1 MMKVLVIGSGGRE
14 HALVWKLS
22 QSPKVEKIYC
32 LPGNGGI
39 SDIAECVDI
48 KSDDFESMVKFARRN
63 EIDITV
69 VGPEAPLVAGIVD
82 IFTQQGLKIFG
93 PQKGA
98 ARLEGSKV
106 FAKQFMKQYQIPTAE
121 FEVFD
126 DYDKAMDY
134 VKAEGFPIVIKADGL
149 CAGKGSF
156 VVQNLEEAE
165 SALRKIFIEKVFGSS
180 GDKVVVEE
188 FLPGEEASIIAI
200 ADGEN
205 LVPLASSQD
214 HKRAYDNDQGPNT
227 GGMGAYSPAP
237 VAEGEIFDTTIEKV
251 LKPVIRGMKERG
263 IPFKGVLYAGIMIVE
278 NEPYVLEFN
287 VRFGDPETQA
297 ILPRMD
303 SDLLEII
310 DLAVSGKLDN
320 YVIKWK
326 PQACVS
332 VVIASGG
339 YPGSYEKGKV
349 ITGLEKV
356 RDLEDVV
363 VFHAGTKKIIENGKP
378 VYLTNGGR
386 VLNVTALGEDIRIAK
401 EKAYQAVELINFE
414 NMHYR
419 RDIADKALNR
429 FKINT

>member
-1 MMKVLVIGSGGRE
+1 
-14 HALVWKLS
+14 
-22 QSPKVEKIYC
+22 
-32 LPGNGGI
+32 
-39 SDIAECVDI
+39 
-48 KSDDFESMVKFARRN
+48 
-63 EIDITV
+63 
-69 VGPEAPLVAGIVD
+69 
-82 IFTQQGLKIFG
+82 
-93 PQKGA
+93 
-98 ARLEGSKV
+98 
-106 FAKQFMKQYQIPTAE
+106 
-121 FEVFD
+121 
-126 DYDKAMDY
+126 
-134 VKAEGFPIVIKADGL
+134 
-149 CAGKGSF
+149 
-156 VVQNLEEAE
+156 
-165 SALRKIFIEKVFGSS
+165 
-180 GDKVVVEE
+180 
-188 FLPGEEASIIAI
+188 
-200 ADGEN
+200 
-205 LVPLASSQD
+205 
-214 HKRAYDNDQGPNT
+214 
-227 GGMGAYSPAP
+227 
-237 VAEGEIFDTTIEKV
+237 
-251 LKPVIRGMKERG
+251 
-263 IPFKGVLYAGIMIVE
+263 MIVE

>member
-1 MMKVLVIGSGGRE
+1 MKVLVIGSGGRE

-22 QSPKVEKIYC
+22 QSPEVEKIYC

-48 KSDDFESMVKFARRN
+48 KSDDFESMVKFARQN
-63 EIDITV
+63 EIDITI

-82 IFTQQGLKIFG
+82 VFTRQGLKIFG
-93 PQKGA
+93 PQKEA

-126 DYDKAMDY
+126 NYDEAMDY
-134 VKAEGFPIVIKADGL
+134 VKAKGFPIVIKADGL

-165 SALRKIFIEKVFGSS
+165 SALRKIFIEKVFGPS

-237 VAEGEIFDTTIEKV
+237 VANGEIFDTTVERV
-251 LKPVIRGMKERG
+251 LKPVIAGMKERG

-356 RDLEDVV
+356 RNLKDVI
-363 VFHAGTKKIIENGKP
+363 VFHAGTKKIIQNGKP
-378 VYLTNGGR
+378 VYLTSGGR

-401 EKAYQAVELINFE
+401 EKAYQAIELINFE